1 MCPWFCGHVHKSVD
15 ITVPNTNFICK
26 IAVMHYYG
34 ILFSIRAQK
43 MQMDDACTYTCI
55 FEHISSYSIAH
66 ISTTHQSTNMCRR
79 YIYMTAVNVHRSN
92 LRKTGVLKLLQD
104 KKQLL
109 IKTQTPVIVLPTYSL
124 TNLQKFLNTAFF
136 LKEYIKMVFY
146 RMWGVSLKTS

>member
-15 ITVPNTNFICK
+15 ITQTHTSSAELQSCIHIK
-26 IAVMHYYG
+26 ILTLAASYG
-34 ILFSIRAQK
+34 ILLSIMAQK

-55 FEHISSYSIAH
+55 FEHISSWSIAH

-104 KKQLL
+104 KNQLL
-109 IKTQTPVIVLPTYSL
+109 IKTHTLVIVPTYSL
-124 TNLQKFLNTAFF
+124 TNPKKFLNTAFF
-136 LKEYIKMVFY
+136 LKLQWWAFWKN
-146 RMWGVSLKTS
+146 T